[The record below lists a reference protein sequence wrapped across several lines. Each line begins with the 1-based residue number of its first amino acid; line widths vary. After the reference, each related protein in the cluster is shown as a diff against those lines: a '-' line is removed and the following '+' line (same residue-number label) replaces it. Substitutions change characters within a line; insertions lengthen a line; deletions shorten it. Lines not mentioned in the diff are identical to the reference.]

1 MMNPEMIGGV
11 VQGTVIAENK
21 GTNPVARAK
30 YVIIPERTGIPINGR
45 AKKGFITIGVPNK
58 IGSLMLKIPGTP
70 PNFPNS
76 LHCLD
81 LAKKIIYVTN
91 PIVNPAPVTVMN

>member
-45 AKKGFITIGVPNK
+45 AKKGFIIIGVPNK

-70 PNFPNS
+70 S
-76 LHCLD
+76 
-81 LAKKIIYVTN
+81 
-91 PIVNPAPVTVMN
+91 